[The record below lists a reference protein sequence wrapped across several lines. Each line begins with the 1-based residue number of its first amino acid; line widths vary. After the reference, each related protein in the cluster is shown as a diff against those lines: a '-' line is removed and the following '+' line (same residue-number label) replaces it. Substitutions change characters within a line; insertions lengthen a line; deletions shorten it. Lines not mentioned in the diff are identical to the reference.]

1 MRTLI
6 VVAVL
11 ALVCSWGVAQIGPRY
26 VIELRSQGGGTVGM
40 AQGRVQL
47 AGKGMALI
55 RFQGLR
61 VLAVDADSEAYSGE
75 AVRGWPAAD
84 VLLVLPA
91 AAGHYEG
98 LAPLRALRHGMPVIV
113 AETPVEMQAAQTA
126 HAMQAA
132 QAAQAARTP
141 GAAGTAAD
149 GPQLYPMQVWNT
161 LDLRKQNTRL
171 RVTAMAGAPGTRGV
185 AGFMLEMGNSR
196 SSYRLYI
203 SGGQD
208 EAVTLAQRLPGADL
222 ALLPAREA
230 PLLLVLNR
238 GAPAAREP
246 AALTTAGYAFT
257 AIRR

>member
-61 VLAVDADSEAYSGE
+61 VLAVDADSEAYGEE
-75 AVRGWPAAD
+75 AVRDWPTAD

-98 LAPLRALRHGMPVIV
+98 LAPLRALRDGMPVIV
-113 AETPVEMQAAQTA
+113 ADSPAETP
-126 HAMQAA
+126 
-132 QAAQAARTP
+132 AARVP
-141 GAAGTAAD
+141 AVAGTAAG

-203 SGGQD
+203 SGAQD
-208 EAVTLAQRLPGADL
+208 EAMTLAQRLPGADL

-238 GAPAAREP
+238 GTPAAGGP

-257 AIRR
+257 AIKR